1 MTKKKW
7 IYALLVAAVVEAPI
21 FVSLAILDKEPFDQ
35 SFKFLGNFP
44 VWYHILSIPIGMSAA
59 NIWSS
64 KSTPQAPI
72 HSTDAV
78 FLMATYASQV
88 LITTPLIY
96 LLARMIGRYRESGAI
111 NRKLPG

>member
-1 MTKKKW
+1 MTKTKW
-7 IYALLVAAVVEAPI
+7 IQALLVAAAVEVPLIA
-21 FVSLAILDKEPFDQ
+21 SLAILDKEPFDQ

-64 KSTPQAPI
+64 KSTPEAPI
-72 HSTDAV
+72 HGTDAV
-78 FLMATYASQV
+78 FLLAIYASQV

-96 LLARMIGRYRESGAI
+96 LLARVIGRLREGRAL
-111 NRKLPG
+111 NRKLPD